1 MNDENLEKLRLR
13 RSEAAAAR
21 TRARL
26 RAAHGE
32 RLIEALQMVTA
43 GVTLQDFDASGTT
56 ALFPVHWPEC
66 LEDANGLVAAYI
78 SNERA
83 SKIAQCLA
91 AKVRCQGLI
100 GIYRN
105 DYLGYCF
112 SSSVS
117 MEGMLGASD
126 KLNEAVVFY
135 PDSNDGAI
143 IFDCYASNPGEAYSV
158 LVQGGN
164 LVELTASCFEAPHR

>member
-1 MNDENLEKLRLR
+1 
-13 RSEAAAAR
+13 
-21 TRARL
+21 
-26 RAAHGE
+26 
-32 RLIEALQMVTA
+32 
-43 GVTLQDFDASGTT
+43 
-56 ALFPVHWPEC
+56 
-66 LEDANGLVAAYI
+66 
-78 SNERA
+78 
-83 SKIAQCLA
+83 
-91 AKVRCQGLI
+91 
-100 GIYRN
+100 
-105 DYLGYCF
+105 
-112 SSSVS
+112 